1 MTSNLGSEYI
11 LDNEENAHE
20 LVMDALKNAF
30 RPELINRID
39 EIIIFNSLPKEV
51 IGDIVDKII
60 KEIENRLKNYH
71 LKINLS
77 EDAKNKII
85 EEAYNP
91 NFGARPIKRYVTSH
105 IENLLAHELINEDLK
120 INTIF
125 NIKVKNNEFIIERTS
140 N

>member
-1 MTSNLGSEYI
+1 MKL
-11 LDNEENAHE
+11 LF
-20 LVMDALKNAF
+20 L
-30 RPELINRID
+30 
-39 EIIIFNSLPKEV
+39 
-51 IGDIVDKII
+51 I

-120 INTIF
+120 INSTF
-125 NIKVKNNEFIIERTS
+125 NIELKNNDFVIIKTS